1 MALKDDLKNE
11 QKKIDEAIRDDYD
24 EMDKQ
29 AYEHAL
35 GELSKENREEVA
47 RLEFSSKT
55 KRVLAQR
62 VGYHCSN
69 PNCKVTTTIGPSDKA
84 TGIVLLGEAAHIIG
98 AIQDGKDRLSP
109 RADSTKSISEIISL
123 ENGIW
128 LCKNCHKL
136 VDSKTSTYT
145 VAELKKWKMDAET
158 KQAKRLEDQPSVFVE
173 KYIYPSISVKK
184 GIDSKYFTEKEW
196 CLLAFMMSMECD
208 GQALSFDADDKGKN
222 LKSSYLNWM
231 SKHAIDFTTAKIN
244 FEATWETIQSSLR
257 VIVNNLAG
265 LVSIDAY
272 GLNYGNEYENFVEKF
287 FEADDEA
294 LEKLI
299 HKLSKI

>member
-11 QKKIDEAIRDDYD
+11 QKNIDEAIRDDYD

-145 VAELKKWKMDAET
+145 IAELKKWKMDAET
-158 KQAKRLEDQPSVFVE
+158 KQAKRLEDQPSVFV
-173 KYIYPSISVKK
+173 
-184 GIDSKYFTEKEW
+184 
-196 CLLAFMMSMECD
+196 
-208 GQALSFDADDKGKN
+208 
-222 LKSSYLNWM
+222 
-231 SKHAIDFTTAKIN
+231 
-244 FEATWETIQSSLR
+244 
-257 VIVNNLAG
+257 
-265 LVSIDAY
+265 
-272 GLNYGNEYENFVEKF
+272 
-287 FEADDEA
+287 
-294 LEKLI
+294 
-299 HKLSKI
+299 